1 MSYYLSNKASNTGEA
16 YANNGYGKKTQG
28 RPYQLEKKERFSE
41 AKTSHLASHAENQI
55 KFQ

>member
-1 MSYYLSNKASNTGEA
+1 MQTMGM
-16 YANNGYGKKTQG
+16 GKKLKG
-28 RPYQLEKKERFSE
+28 GLISWKKKERFSE